1 MVASISNFFSWVL
14 QLLHGLVPSYPLD
27 IILMTVLLKLI
38 LEPLTYH
45 QLRTSFLM
53 SSVQGELQEIS
64 KKYKND
70 PQKAAQE
77 QQRIYREHGINPII
91 GCLLPL
97 LQIPIFLG
105 LYGSLVQ
112 NPSFKGLGF
121 LWVSDISKPDPTWIT
136 VIVMVLV
143 CYFQFRFTSQTTNDP
158 NMQRQQNM
166 MMWVFVIMIGFI
178 ARSFPFG
185 VAIYWLVYS
194 LISIVE
200 SVVIRRMVERQLA
213 AKKEAAAQK

>member
-1 MVASISNFFSWVL
+1 
-14 QLLHGLVPSYPLD
+14 
-27 IILMTVLLKLI
+27 
-38 LEPLTYH
+38 
-45 QLRTSFLM
+45 M

-143 CYFQFRFTSQTTNDP
+143 TYFQFRFTSQTTNDP

-213 AKKEAAAQK
+213 AKKEAAVQK

>member
-1 MVASISNFFSWVL
+1 
-14 QLLHGLVPSYPLD
+14 
-27 IILMTVLLKLI
+27 MTVLLKLI

-45 QLRTSFLM
+45 QLRTSFVI
-53 SSVQGELQEIS
+53 SSIQGELQEIA

-70 PQKAAQE
+70 PQQAAQA
-77 QQRIYREHGINPII
+77 QSRVYKEHGVNPLI

-97 LQIPIFLG
+97 LQIPIFFG
-105 LYGSLVQ
+105 LYGSLVS
-112 NPSFKGLGF
+112 NPNFKGLPF
-121 LWVSDISKPDPTWIT
+121 LWVTDISKPDPTWIT

-143 CYFQFRFTSQTTNDP
+143 TYFQFKFTSQPTGDP

-194 LISIVE
+194 LISIAE
-200 SVVIRRMVERQLA
+200 SVIIRRMVQNELEN
-213 AKKEAAAQK
+213 KKAAAQK